1 MKKRCLSLF
10 LALALCLAYVP
21 VTAYADTVTQ
31 LTVYGPDQ
39 KNTEGYAGN
48 AQAIRS

>member
-21 VTAYADTVTQ
+21 VTAYADLNMNVWP
-31 LTVYGPDQ
+31 GW
-39 KNTEGYAGN
+39 
-48 AQAIRS
+48 

>member
-1 MKKRCLSLF
+1 MRKRILSIILV
-10 LALALCLAYVP
+10 LALCLAYVP

-39 KNTEGYAGN
+39 KNTEGYLISN
-48 AQAIRS
+48 SVNS